1 STAYNCTPQQYMV
14 QDPPTAHNWAIGCT
28 GTLMTGSDGQVES
41 GGRHMAPTSLYD
53 QQLQDRGAAARSVRH

>member
-28 GTLMTGSDGQVES
+28 GTLMKGSNGQIQSNGKHLMPDG
-41 GGRHMAPTSLYD
+41 LYD
-53 QQLQDRGAAARSVRH
+53 QQLHDRRVKESGAS